1 MNIYEVVENAGTLY
15 SNKSESG
22 HSRPFLLI
30 GAPGCAKSS
39 IIEGVFAKTLAEHTG
54 KAVDVITEIPANREA
69 PDFRGLPIPVKAT
82 DGGMPVIRYPVPDI
96 LDRIQ
101 RSPAFK
107 DGIVILFLD
116 ELLQADASTQKVL
129 CDLILNSRLGEHQ
142 LPSNVWII
150 AASNRQSDG
159 AGVNRPLS
167 ILTNRICRLDVELPV
182 DYWVR
187 YGRAKGAHPMGLA
200 FAERFPNHFQAA
212 TPPRDGA
219 YCTYRSFTN
228 LLGYLTANNQAKGL
242 DPHHVPEST
251 FIRNTANGL
260 IGEAASLEF
269 FAFSKVAEALPTRQ
283 ELLETPTTAKIPGE
297 WQADAQ
303 YAASNMAISLALE
316 DPAHINPAMKYIMRL
331 PMIELAVKAMV
342 ELNRSAAGG
351 VIMNNP
357 EAGQWLVKHKALVAD
372 ANAAVTSY

>member
-1 MNIYEVVENAGTLY
+1 MNIYELVENAPTLFA
-15 SNKSESG
+15 NKASSG
-22 HSRPFLLI
+22 HALPFLML
-30 GAPGCAKSS
+30 GAPGCGKSS
-39 IIEGVFAKTLAEHTG
+39 IIEGIFARTLAKATG

-101 RSPAFK
+101 RSSAYR
-107 DGIVILFLD
+107 DGIVVLFLD

-150 AASNRQSDG
+150 SASNRQSDG
-159 AGVNRPLS
+159 AGVNRALS
-167 ILTNRICRLDVELPV
+167 ILTNRLCRYEVELPV
-182 DYWVR
+182 DSWVR
-187 YGRAKGAHPMGLA
+187 YGRASGAHPMGLA
-200 FAERFPNHFQAA
+200 FAERFPNHFASS

-219 YCTYRSFTN
+219 FCTYRSFTSF
-228 LLGYLTANNQAKGL
+228 LGYLTSHNQAKGL
-242 DPHHVPEST
+242 DPHQVPDNG
-251 FIRNTANGL
+251 FMRNTANGL
-260 IGEAASLEF
+260 IGEAAALEF
-269 FAFSKVAEALPTRQ
+269 FAFSKVAEVLPTRQ
-283 ELLETPTTAKIPGE
+283 ELLETPAIARLPGAF
-297 WQADAQ
+297 QADAQ

-316 DPAHINPAMKYIMRL
+316 NAQNINPCMTYIMRL

-357 EAGQWLVKHKALVAD
+357 EAGAWLAKHKALVAD